1 MSDKKTWHNP
11 DDQTLKSILRHAKT
25 IAVVGCSPK
34 PERTSH
40 QITAFLI
47 EQGYEVFPIHPQAD
61 VILGRKVYSSLA
73 DVPVPIDIVNVFRKP
88 EFTAQ
93 IAEQAVAIQAKT
105 LWLQQGIYH
114 EQAYT
119 IATSHGINCVMDLCI
134 AVMHR
139 LLLSK
144 S

>member
-1 MSDKKTWHNP
+1 MNSNKNWQNP
-11 DDQTLKSILRHAKT
+11 DDTTLTNILRQAKT

-34 PERTSH
+34 PDRTSH

-47 EQGYEVFPIHPQAD
+47 AQGYEVFPIHPKAD
-61 VILGRKVYSSLA
+61 VILGRKVYASLA
-73 DVPVPIDIVNVFRKP
+73 DVPVAIDIVDVFRKP
-88 EFTAQ
+88 EFTPE
-93 IAEQAVAIQAKT
+93 IAKQAVAIHAKT

-114 EQAYT
+114 EQAYA
-119 IATSHGINCVMDLCI
+119 IATSHGVNCVMDLCI

-144 S
+144 P